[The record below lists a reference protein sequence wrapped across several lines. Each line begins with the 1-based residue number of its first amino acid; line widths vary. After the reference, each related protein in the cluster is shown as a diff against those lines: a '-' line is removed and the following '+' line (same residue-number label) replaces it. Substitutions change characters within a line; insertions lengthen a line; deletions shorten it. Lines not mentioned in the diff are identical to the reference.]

1 MKSQKIIR
9 KYNQKPWRRF
19 HKPSCISGVIR
30 RLCFAALV
38 LETALVLKNV
48 SSKNVSPAIACVE
61 EKEIRQVLL
70 TEAMESK
77 SAPVNQLERYFG
89 IRLRLKDGEIE
100 FYHKEERRNF
110 SDN

>member
-19 HKPSCISGVIR
+19 DKPSCISGVIR

-38 LETALVLKNV
+38 LETALVLNNV
-48 SSKNVSPAIACVE
+48 SSAIACVE

-89 IRLRLKDGEIE
+89 IRLRLKEGEIE
-100 FYHKEERRNF
+100 FYHKEERRDF